1 MSSYSKY
8 LVFSLYF
15 VWFTFVLTLILSL
28 FFLNYSAFDLS
39 FDFLFS
45 GVFYIVTITSAF
57 SYICFWGAWIGL
69 YRYER
74 RIVMKRGVEI
84 ISFQLLN
91 III

>member
-45 GVFYIVTITSAF
+45 GVFYIITKLPLLLVISV
-57 SYICFWGAWIGL
+57 FWGLGL
-69 YRYER
+69 AYT
-74 RIVMKRGVEI
+74 IMKDVV
-84 ISFQLLN
+84 
-91 III
+91 

>member
-45 GVFYIVTITSAF
+45 GVFYIITQLPLLLVISVFGGLGLAYTI
-57 SYICFWGAWIGL
+57 
-69 YRYER
+69 
-74 RIVMKRGVEI
+74 MKDVV
-84 ISFQLLN
+84 
-91 III
+91 

>member
-45 GVFYIVTITSAF
+45 GVFYIITKLPLLLVISVFGGLGLAYTI
-57 SYICFWGAWIGL
+57 
-69 YRYER
+69 
-74 RIVMKRGVEI
+74 MKDVV
-84 ISFQLLN
+84 
-91 III
+91 